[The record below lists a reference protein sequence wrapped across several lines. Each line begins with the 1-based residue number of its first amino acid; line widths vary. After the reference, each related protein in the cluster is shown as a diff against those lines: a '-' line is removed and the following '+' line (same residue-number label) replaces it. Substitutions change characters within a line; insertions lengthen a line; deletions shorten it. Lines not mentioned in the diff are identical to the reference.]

1 MQEEPIL
8 TTENNEL
15 DECKKQRDEY
25 LNNWKRAT
33 ADLIN
38 YKKDEMERL
47 AMIGNYAKES
57 MIFKIL
63 PIIDNF
69 YLAEKQLPEKLK
81 SGQEG
86 TAQSIEWTRG
96 FLQIQKQIEEF
107 FKKEGIE
114 AIEVLGQQFDPN
126 NMEVISEISNPQY
139 PIANVVIEELQ
150 KGYKMGSK
158 VLRPTK
164 VSISK

>member
-1 MQEEPIL
+1 MQEEPVKSV
-8 TTENNEL
+8 ENSEL
-15 DECKKQRDEY
+15 EDCKKKCDEY

-38 YKKDEMERL
+38 YKKEEMERL

-96 FLQIQKQIEEF
+96 FLQIQKQIEDF

-114 AIEVLGQQFDPN
+114 ALEVVGKPFDPTM
-126 NMEVISEISNPQY
+126 MEIVSEATGNENLAPGM
-139 PIANVVIEELQ
+139 VLEELQ
-150 KGYKMGSK
+150 KGYKIQDK
-158 VLRPTK
+158 ILRPAK